1 MSDMEKITIKMHR
14 ADLERVDHLVE
25 DGSYTSRDDFIHTAI
40 GHQLDQQRPNKES
53 AANRK
58 SMVIGTL
65 VYDRKTLEGH
75 RARNEKVNVKV
86 IGMLILSEDIPPE
99 LALETI
105 DSITIR
111 GVIRAPETLKSV
123 LADRLH

>member
-1 MSDMEKITIKMHR
+1 
-14 ADLERVDHLVE
+14 
-25 DGSYTSRDDFIHTAI
+25 
-40 GHQLDQQRPNKES
+40 
-53 AANRK
+53 
-58 SMVIGTL
+58 MVIGTF